1 MFVLAIVA
9 IVYRVT
15 ATAITAA
22 LCVHIPKM
30 ATLGRFWP
38 MLYVVFVA
46 VAPVSASRSGAY
58 GDGRPSTVT
67 ETSTTTTVTTTV
79 TTTTTTTIVDINSI
93 CPLPHWDNASMD
105 MISRH
110 FRINDTDIA
119 SVPWVHG
126 NSSNVLNVP
135 TVECKH
141 HADHRRVVV
150 LLIDAIHRPLFEK
163 KYPLVMNFSRL
174 YHDVFHFNHHHT
186 HGFNSPPN
194 KQALYAGIL
203 KKATSATYTPKW
215 LHKTFNQSGYTTIHA
230 DDVCKPTIVPG
241 ALTAIMGTKP
251 GDVMPDDRALC
262 TPRFPSC
269 TDPDPSCS
277 ATSSLEFVAQ
287 AVEQHQRCDLFVT
300 VNPNQEHSMRW
311 WYSKA
316 DLWMLR
322 FLERVVT
329 RTTIVVILSDHGL
342 HYGPASISPLGTA
355 YRTNPFLMI
364 LWPKRMRG
372 ATSKALQRSTSAS
385 LTTHLNVYA
394 FLDAIASGNLHSD
407 ASLASPN
414 FALNQT
420 CKEAFIPN
428 TECRCILSGSC
439 TFAAKQMAMT
449 VLEDHLQVVSA
460 NPHCRPLNKSEF
472 SMTSCTGVETAHV
485 ASFKRGHRFYQL
497 KWDSEE
503 ANLAAVQQKTSWKK
517 DIDPCR
523 TKVPLGLWPLC
534 ICSSTVPA
542 PFQLLPFEYT
552 KPFDIADAQTDA
564 LALFTVDPNTVL
576 HYMRCLEPRE
586 NRPLPLPGI
595 SNSVVFAYD
604 NETVNAVNRQ
614 AAIHVGLAQRLST
627 ALLMTP
633 ASARPFLLNPAQ
645 SLAQSTYEFLK
656 AQSNTISGAASGE
669 TFPCARR
676 QHNGAYSAV
685 GESTLGAFLGSYHAT
700 KQYPTHRSCSECVD
714 GLGVVRFMLVC
725 TR

>member
-58 GDGRPSTVT
+58 GDGRVLFREGARTDSNFALASGMAQAKLQSTSLRQRRTWKEETNIATRKLRELVTRMIGGKRNKTKNPVDTLRTTPLEQLKPSTVT

-163 KYPLVMNFSRL
+163 KYPLVMNFSRR

-329 RTTIVVILSDHGL
+329 PTTIVVILSDHGL

-439 TFAAKQMAMT
+439 TFAAKQMAMM

-542 PFQLLPFEYT
+542 PYQLLPFEYT

-564 LALFTVDPNTVL
+564 LALFTVFVVL
-576 HYMRCLEPRE
+576 AALALAIAAVY
-586 NRPLPLPGI
+586 
-595 SNSVVFAYD
+595 FA
-604 NETVNAVNRQ
+604 T
-614 AAIHVGLAQRLST
+614 
-627 ALLMTP
+627 
-633 ASARPFLLNPAQ
+633 PFLSQ
-645 SLAQSTYEFLK
+645 HSSL
-656 AQSNTISGAASGE
+656 
-669 TFPCARR
+669 
-676 QHNGAYSAV
+676 
-685 GESTLGAFLGSYHAT
+685 
-700 KQYPTHRSCSECVD
+700 
-714 GLGVVRFMLVC
+714 
-725 TR
+725 